1 MNKIIHINLGGYAL
15 TIDEDAYEY
24 LQAYLERIRRRFS
37 ESEGR
42 DEIIR
47 DVETR
52 LWELIT
58 QNIGTNSIVMLLHVE
73 SAIEVM
79 GKPEDFG
86 GEGED
91 SFEHGSSRKSNIG
104 SIRTGKKLFRDEL
117 TDQLM
122 EHHAFFRYLRGNPEN
137 STLVQYY
144 ENGDHYKTIKN

>member
-52 LWELIT
+52 LGELIT
-58 QNIGTNSIVMLLHVE
+58 QNIGTNSIVMLLQVE

-86 GEGED
+86 G
-91 SFEHGSSRKSNIG
+91 
-104 SIRTGKKLFRDEL
+104 
-117 TDQLM
+117 TDG
-122 EHHAFFRYLRGNPEN
+122 LRGLHGLRGL
-137 STLVQYY
+137 SV
-144 ENGDHYKTIKN
+144 